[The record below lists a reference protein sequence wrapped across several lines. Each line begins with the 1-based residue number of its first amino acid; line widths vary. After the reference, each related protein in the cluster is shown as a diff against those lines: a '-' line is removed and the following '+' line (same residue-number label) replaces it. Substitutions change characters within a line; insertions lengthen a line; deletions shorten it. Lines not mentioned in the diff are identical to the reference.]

1 MHPGHA
7 HAGLHHGHSHAPS
20 RETNRNRLTI
30 ALVINLALVV
40 AGVIGTV
47 AFKSLALF
55 ADAGHILSDVGA
67 IALAMFAAAMAA
79 RPASGRR
86 TFGFYR
92 TEILAALANGLIL
105 VLVAVLVFVEGVM
118 RLSSPSNVDGLGVL
132 IIGVVGLVGNV
143 GATVAL
149 AGGDREDIN
158 LEAVLRH
165 SAGDALGSLGVV
177 VSGALV
183 LAFGWD
189 RADPIAGMV
198 IGVLILLSSWRLI
211 KEPID
216 VLMEAAPEGVDVQEI
231 GIAMAAV
238 EGRARGARPARLDG
252 HLGLPGTGRPPAG
265 GPGARPRRGPPRG
278 RARAAGALRNR
289 AHHAPDHL
297 RAAARARGPPRRA
310 GLSACA
316 SGST

>member
-7 HAGLHHGHSHAPS
+7 HGGLHHGHSHPPS

-105 VLVAVLVFVEGVM
+105 VVVAVLVFIEGVM

-143 GATVAL
+143 AATVAL

-183 LAFGWD
+183 LGFGWD

-238 EGRARGARPARLDG
+238 EGVREVHDLHVWTVTSGFPALAA
-252 HLGLPGTGRPPAG
+252 HLRVAPEHDRDDVRHAVEHVLQERFGIEHTTLQTTCEQLLELED
-265 GPGARPRRGPPRG
+265 RRGEPG
-278 RARAAGALRNR
+278 
-289 AHHAPDHL
+289 
-297 RAAARARGPPRRA
+297 
-310 GLSACA
+310 
-316 SGST
+316 